1 MLALKSPRGQDWS
14 PQSPDLNPC
23 DFFLWGHLKE
33 RVYKPMP
40 QNMQDLKCRIKEEC
54 RKIPQDMIRRS
65 VMHMKERAALCVKF
79 KGGAF
84 DGRKI

>member
-40 QNMQDLKCRIKEEC
+40 LNMQDLKQRIKEEC

-65 VMHMKERAALCVKF
+65 AMHMKERAALCVKF